1 MFNVR
6 LFFLN
11 FTATTNVAAGERVIT
26 TKTTTIK
33 G

>member
-1 MFNVR
+1 MFAARPFHLTLTAAATVAVGVR
-6 LFFLN
+6 
-11 FTATTNVAAGERVIT
+11 AIT

>member
-1 MFNVR
+1 MFASRPFSPQAAAATVAVGVR
-6 LFFLN
+6 
-11 FTATTNVAAGERVIT
+11 AIT